1 MNEYHEIFGN
11 ICETSFDNKTIEII
25 NLSCIFHD
33 PLVKA
38 ALPNTS
44 AHFDTPTA
52 SWDDNSTLHCECTG
66 SPFGGKDHN
75 QIITSNSKLINN
87 NRFRKHSSKGPKF
100 CEYRFTGYQ
109 KAKESIITGIKSF
122 IEYWYDKQSV
132 THHHILNGKSF
143 DISNL

>member
-38 ALPNTS
+38 TLPNTS

-52 SWDDNSTLHCECTG
+52 FWDDNSILPWECTG
-66 SPFGGKDHN
+66 SPFGDKGHN

-87 NRFRKHSSKGPKF
+87 NRFGKIFSKGPKF
-100 CEYRFTGYQ
+100 REYRSTGYQ

-122 IEYWYDKQSV
+122 IECWCDK
-132 THHHILNGKSF
+132 
-143 DISNL
+143 